1 LIKNFGLGLFFL
13 AVLIQSV
20 DVRAEYRAYQYLV
33 KTNDPYAVATN
44 AKAQYIVST
53 LNPQIYKSYHGSSFI
68 TVDLLRTWICPG
80 YTGRGQKIC
89 DHPYDT
95 EDGDL

>member
-1 LIKNFGLGLFFL
+1 MIKNFGLGLFFFS
-13 AVLIQSV
+13 VLIHLV

-53 LNPQIYKSYHGSSFI
+53 LNPQMYKSYHGGSFI

-89 DHPYDT
+89 DHPYDK
-95 EDGDL
+95 EDGNL